1 MPRDEITSIRFF
13 SSSYVSGVTHTP
25 TLSIRHSCRKI
36 HTYIRIYFRTIQF
49 RRTSSLKLHLL
60 QRSIDKTRQ
69 LYFSIRR
76 LPNFYEATVPLV
88 QVSSN
93 LCGEPVT
100 RYSRERKVSI
110 SVPCRKMRGKDRE
123 LEVGDERRQCSS
135 FGSRRGEGWPACT
148 VLAREHK
155 GQRMS
160 LDSREQESARRWV
173 TEEGGEAEAVGGW
186 FAWFGPDNAEM
197 MALSRG
203 NAVQRPFPAPPP
215 SSFLPDTPS

>member
-1 MPRDEITSIRFF
+1 MSSNVFPFARCDSQELAANNIIYIYMSRRTRCLAMKLHPFDFF
-13 SSSYVSGVTHTP
+13 SSSYVTGVTHTS

-49 RRTSSLKLHLL
+49 RRASSLKLHLL

-135 FGSRRGEGWPACT
+135 FGSRRGGGWPACT

-160 LDSREQESARRWV
+160 W
-173 TEEGGEAEAVGGW
+173 T
-186 FAWFGPDNAEM
+186 
-197 MALSRG
+197 
-203 NAVQRPFPAPPP
+203 
-215 SSFLPDTPS
+215 

>member
-49 RRTSSLKLHLL
+49 RRASSLKLHLL

-69 LYFSIRR
+69 LYFSIRC

-135 FGSRRGEGWPACT
+135 FGSRRGGGWPACT

-160 LDSREQESARRWV
+160 LDSREQECARRWV
-173 TEEGGEAEAVGGW
+173 TEEGGEAEAVGG
-186 FAWFGPDNAEM
+186 
-197 MALSRG
+197 
-203 NAVQRPFPAPPP
+203 
-215 SSFLPDTPS
+215 